1 MQFRAWFEAAL
12 AANLPQPEAMTLAT
26 STRDGKVSARMVLL
40 RGYDERGF
48 GFYTNYESRKGH
60 ELAANPWA
68 ALVFY
73 GLSAV
78 SWLWVL
84 ARAQLSFAYPVLAL
98 SFPLVVAAS
107 SVIYGE
113 PVSLLHWAGVAVIF
127 LGVSLLA
134 RT

>member
-1 MQFRAWFEAAL
+1 MEGPPQTSKLEPTPTAL
-12 AANLPQPEAMTLAT
+12 SRRVVLA
-26 STRDGKVSARMVLL
+26 VLL
-40 RGYDERGF
+40 GSVALNTVGQLLFKAAR
-48 GFYTNYESRKGH
+48 
-60 ELAANPWA
+60 LASPDTSMLGILLRPETWA

-107 SVIYGE
+107 AVIYGE
-113 PVSLLHWAGVAVIF
+113 PVSPLHWLGVGVIF